1 MADGERRQMR
11 YTSPVRPLSA
21 LFIQERT
28 DVMCKRVW
36 LSALLL
42 VLVAI
47 RPVAARPAQAGIAA
61 YNAHD
66 YPTAARLLLPLAQRG
81 DPMAQTYAGFM
92 FANGRGL
99 PQNYVAAA
107 TWYRA
112 ASEQGVPVAQFMLG
126 LAYDKGQGVPQDY
139 VLAYKWLN
147 VATARATPRERE
159 YWIRMR
165 DAVGQKLTLV
175 ERTAGQDLASKWF
188 YVRRP
193 PGIE

>member
-1 MADGERRQMR
+1 MR
-11 YTSPVRPLSA
+11 KLVLS
-21 LFIQERT
+21 
-28 DVMCKRVW
+28 
-36 LSALLL
+36 SALLFAL
-42 VLVAI
+42 VGAG
-47 RPVAARPAQAGIAA
+47 PAAAGPLQAGIAA
-61 YNAHD
+61 YNRHD
-66 YPTAARLLLPLAQRG
+66 YPAAARLLLPLAQHG
-81 DPMAQTYAGFM
+81 NPMAQTYVGFM

-107 TWYRA
+107 DWYRA
-112 ASEQGVPVAQFMLG
+112 ASEAGVPVAQFMLG

-147 VATARATPRERE
+147 VATARATPRERD
-159 YWIRMR
+159 YWVRMR

>member
-1 MADGERRQMR
+1 
-11 YTSPVRPLSA
+11 
-21 LFIQERT
+21 
-28 DVMCKRVW
+28 MCKRVL
-36 LSALLL
+36 LSALLFA
-42 VLVAI
+42 LVA
-47 RPVAARPAQAGIAA
+47 AAPAAAGPLQAGIAA

-66 YPTAARLLLPLAQRG
+66 YPAAARLLLPLAQHG
-81 DPMAQTYAGFM
+81 NPMAQTYVGFM

-107 TWYRA
+107 DWYRA

-147 VATARATPRERE
+147 VATARATPRERD
-159 YWIRMR
+159 YWVRIR
-165 DAVGQKLTLV
+165 DAVGSKLTLIQ
-175 ERTAGQDLASKWF
+175 RTAGQDLASKWF

>member
-1 MADGERRQMR
+1 MG
-11 YTSPVRPLSA
+11 
-21 LFIQERT
+21 
-28 DVMCKRVW
+28 KRVL
-36 LSALLL
+36 LSALLFA
-42 VLVAI
+42 LVA
-47 RPVAARPAQAGIAA
+47 AAPSAAGPLQVGIAA

-66 YPTAARLLLPLAQRG
+66 YPTAARLLLPLAQHG
-81 DPMAQTYAGFM
+81 NPMAQTYVGFM

-107 TWYRA
+107 DWYRA
-112 ASEQGVPVAQFMLG
+112 ASEKGVPVAQFMLG

-147 VATARATPRERE
+147 VATARATPRERD
-159 YWIRMR
+159 YWVRIR
-165 DAVGQKLTLV
+165 DAVASKLSLI

>member
-1 MADGERRQMR
+1 MR
-11 YTSPVRPLSA
+11 KLVLLSA
-21 LFIQERT
+21 FL
-28 DVMCKRVW
+28 C
-36 LSALLL
+36 ALAAAGPA
-42 VLVAI
+42 VAG
-47 RPVAARPAQAGIAA
+47 PLQTGIAA
-61 YNAHD
+61 YNRHD
-66 YPTAARLLLPLAQRG
+66 YPTAARLLLPLAQHG
-81 DPMAQTYAGFM
+81 NPMAQTYVGFM

-107 TWYRA
+107 DWYRA

-126 LAYDKGQGVPQDY
+126 MAYDKGQGVPQDY

-147 VATARATPRERE
+147 IATARATPRERE
-159 YWIRMR
+159 YWIKIR
-165 DAVGQKLTLV
+165 DAVGTKLTLI

>member
-1 MADGERRQMR
+1 MR
-11 YTSPVRPLSA
+11 KLVLS
-21 LFIQERT
+21 
-28 DVMCKRVW
+28 
-36 LSALLL
+36 SALLFAL
-42 VLVAI
+42 VGAG
-47 RPVAARPAQAGIAA
+47 PAAAGPLQAGIAA
-61 YNAHD
+61 YNRHD
-66 YPTAARLLLPLAQRG
+66 YPTAARLLLPLAQHG
-81 DPMAQTYAGFM
+81 NPMAQTYVGFM

-107 TWYRA
+107 DWYRA
-112 ASEQGVPVAQFMLG
+112 ASEAGVPVAQFMLG

-147 VATARATPRERE
+147 VATARATPRERD
-159 YWIRMR
+159 YWVRIR
-165 DAVGQKLTLV
+165 DAVGTKLSLV

>member
-1 MADGERRQMR
+1 
-11 YTSPVRPLSA
+11 
-21 LFIQERT
+21 
-28 DVMCKRVW
+28 MCKRVL
-36 LSALLL
+36 LSALLFL
-42 VLVAI
+42 ALVA
-47 RPVAARPAQAGIAA
+47 AAPAAAGPLQAGIAA

-66 YPTAARLLLPLAQRG
+66 YPAAARLLLPLAQHG
-81 DPMAQTYAGFM
+81 NPMAQTYVGFM

-107 TWYRA
+107 DWYRA

-147 VATARATPRERE
+147 VATARATPRERD
-159 YWIRMR
+159 YWVRIR
-165 DAVGQKLTLV
+165 DAVGSKLTLIQ
-175 ERTAGQDLASKWF
+175 RTAGQDLASKWF

>member
-1 MADGERRQMR
+1 MR
-11 YTSPVRPLSA
+11 
-21 LFIQERT
+21 
-28 DVMCKRVW
+28 K
-36 LSALLL
+36 L
-42 VLVAI
+42 VLLGAFLWALI
-47 RPVAARPAQAGIAA
+47 AAGPAAAGPLQAGIAA

-66 YPTAARLLLPLAQRG
+66 YPAAARLLLPLARHG
-81 DPMAQTYAGFM
+81 NPMAQTYVGFM
-92 FANGRGL
+92 FQNGRGL

-107 TWYRA
+107 DWYRA
-112 ASEQGVPVAQFMLG
+112 ASEQGVPVAQFQLG
-126 LAYDKGQGVPQDY
+126 LMYDKGHGVPQDY

-159 YWIRMR
+159 YWVRIR
-165 DAVGQKLTLV
+165 DAVASKLSLI